1 MCVFRKSFALRKIG
15 MSEKLRKTL
24 YLPPWINEILDFEGN
39 KYDGPGVVAAAAIH
53 HFSIQNIKDKKAM
66 LKEYR
71 SKEIEIAYK
80 DESAAAQIL
89 AEPEYSGRAHK
100 SSKSG

>member
-1 MCVFRKSFALRKIG
+1 MAKKSN
-15 MSEKLRKTL
+15 KTL
-24 YLPPWINEILDFEGN
+24 YLPPWIIEILDFEGE

-53 HFSIQNIKDKKAM
+53 HFSLQKRPEKKAI

-71 SKEIEIAYK
+71 SKEVDYAYQ
-80 DESAAAQIL
+80 DENAASKIL
-89 AEPEYSGRAHK
+89 AEPGYNSMGHK